1 MHNTLKLT
9 KDLVMQSNKIKL
21 FVPIMMCVSLALLGC
36 SDDKKIEVEKKV
48 SEIHNVYNSHDYDL
62 IYQGFAKRI
71 KLKTTKE
78 QTFSLFEKEMSEAGE
93 YKNSKLVDYKETTY
107 INNNADVIT
116 LTYRSAFSK
125 SYVEEIFYFIYEE
138 EQPKLSG
145 YRYIIVEK

>member
-1 MHNTLKLT
+1 
-9 KDLVMQSNKIKL
+9 MQSNKIKF

-48 SEIHNVYNSHDYDL
+48 SEIHNAYNSHDYDL
-62 IYQGFAKRI
+62 IYQEFAKRI

-93 YKNSKLVDYKETTY
+93 YKNSELVDYKETTY